1 MTAQGESVA
10 RQVLDE
16 ARRAAGGGAALAAA
30 LQTANVGPDSGAYS
44 VSAIS
49 NWIKGRTRPPADV
62 LLAAAALYGISLDG
76 PLGLDATT
84 ATRTAPPPAPAP
96 SSGSDD
102 VEGLRAAVSR
112 LEAFVQEN
120 LGNRRASATPAD
132 TKDVRAVFATRS
144 ESQAAVPLVR
154 ALASAEH
161 ADVMGLG
168 LNAVCQGVSD
178 VTLAEL
184 LEGGLV
190 LRCLFLDPEGSAIQ
204 AREDEEGHPRGHL
217 ADLTRSNVQ
226 ALQRVRERLSGE
238 ARDRLQLRAYDET
251 VRFNITTFDH
261 HRTLVQPYLPGHRGL
276 DAPTLLIEADDDE
289 PHGIFPVFDQVFTA
303 TWDNARDLD

>member
-1 MTAQGESVA
+1 MTAQGEAVA

-62 LLAAAALYGISLDG
+62 LLAAASLYRISLDG
-76 PLGLDATT
+76 PLGLSSTT
-84 ATRTAPPPAPAP
+84 GGAPTPTP
-96 SSGSDD
+96 SPVKDTDD
-102 VEGLRAAVSR
+102 VEGLRAAVAR
-112 LEAFVQEN
+112 LESLVHDN
-120 LGNRRASATPAD
+120 LGSRRTDPAPGD

-144 ESQAAVPLVR
+144 EAQAAVPLVR

-161 ADVMGLG
+161 VDAMGLG
-168 LNAVCQGVSD
+168 LNAICQGVSD

-184 LEGGLV
+184 LENGLI
-190 LRCLFLDPEGSAIQ
+190 LRCLFLDPEGRAIQ

-217 ADLTRSNVQ
+217 SDLSRSNVQ
-226 ALQRVRERLSGE
+226 ALQRVRERLSDG
-238 ARDRLQLRAYDET
+238 ARDRLELRGYDDT

-261 HRTLVQPYLPGHRGL
+261 HRTLVQPYLPGDRGL
-276 DAPTLLIEADDDE
+276 DAPTLLIDADEDE
-289 PHGIFPVFDQVFTA
+289 PHGVFPVFDQVFT
-303 TWDNARDLD
+303 TTRDRARALD